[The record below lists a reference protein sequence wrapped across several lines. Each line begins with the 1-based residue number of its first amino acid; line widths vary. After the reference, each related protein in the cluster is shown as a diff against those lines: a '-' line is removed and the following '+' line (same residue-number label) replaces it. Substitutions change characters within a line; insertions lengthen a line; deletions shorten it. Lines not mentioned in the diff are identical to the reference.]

1 MCNVDGEFGHY
12 EDGDPKS
19 SNCVCVDWMSDA
31 GDDGDFHNDDCDD
44 DEESLQSCNWVCVDG
59 ISDEV

>member
-1 MCNVDGEFGHY
+1 MMKMAIPNPG
-12 EDGDPKS
+12 
-19 SNCVCVDWMSDA
+19 VCVDGMSDA
-31 GDDGDFHNDDCDD
+31 GDDDDFHNDDCDD

>member
-1 MCNVDGEFGHY
+1 MMKMAIPN
-12 EDGDPKS
+12 P
-19 SNCVCVDWMSDA
+19 VCVDGISD
-31 GDDGDFHNDDCDD
+31 GDDFHNDDCDD

>member
-1 MCNVDGEFGHY
+1 MMKMAIPNPG
-12 EDGDPKS
+12 
-19 SNCVCVDWMSDA
+19 VCVDGMSDA
-31 GDDGDFHNDDCDD
+31 GDDFHNDDCDD